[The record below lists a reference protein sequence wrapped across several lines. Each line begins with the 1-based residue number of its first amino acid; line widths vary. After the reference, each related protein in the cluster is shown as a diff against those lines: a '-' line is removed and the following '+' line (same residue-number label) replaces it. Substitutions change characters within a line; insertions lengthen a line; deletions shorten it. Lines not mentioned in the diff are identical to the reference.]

1 MQASQTERRHA
12 ETMTFC
18 RLLLAGGSWQ
28 ILGPSQHKLVTPSPS
43 SLRTRGVAS
52 LPQRCAAFIVSFFS
66 ALRLLSYIYI
76 TLGTVITSPVVG
88 ALTWS
93 RAIGALSLLSVRY
106 VPCCLSILSISV
118 RALMSPSVCV

>member
-1 MQASQTERRHA
+1 MKRGGQGKGMQASQTERRHA

-18 RLLLAGGSWQ
+18 RLLLVGGSRQ
-28 ILGPSQHKLVTPSPS
+28 ILGPSQHKLVTPGPFY

-52 LPQRCAAFIVSFFS
+52 LPQRCAAFIVSLFS

-93 RAIGALSLLSVRY
+93 RAIGA
-106 VPCCLSILSISV
+106 
-118 RALMSPSVCV
+118 